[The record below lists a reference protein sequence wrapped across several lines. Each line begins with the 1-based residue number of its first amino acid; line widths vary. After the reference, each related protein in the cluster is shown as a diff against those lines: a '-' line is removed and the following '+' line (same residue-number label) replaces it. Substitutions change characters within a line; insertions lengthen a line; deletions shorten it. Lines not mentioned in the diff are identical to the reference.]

1 MSAPDRLSR
10 PGAGVIAVLDR
21 RGSLVAGTALLVL
34 SVIAGFGNFGA
45 IEALVTPGDAGR
57 TAADIAASETLF
69 RVGIASLLV
78 VVVLD
83 GVVALALYRVFR
95 VVDENL
101 SRLEAALRL
110 TYAAVFAVAVSHL
123 TTTARLVTDDR
134 GRSGLDA
141 DQAAAQALVAVDAF
155 GDTWDAALV
164 LFGLH
169 LLVMAWLLHRSG
181 AAPRLLSPLLGLAG
195 VGYVVDGAAAVLTG
209 DSSPVMSTYTFV
221 GEFALAVW
229 LVARAGRT
237 TTTPITIVG
246 DASTGRPL
254 VASGSFPTPEELR

>member
-1 MSAPDRLSR
+1 MSATTSDRIIGSLRTHASN
-10 PGAGVIAVLDR
+10 ALDR
-21 RGSLVAGTALLVL
+21 RASLLAGIALLAM

-45 IEALVTPGDAGR
+45 IEALITPGDAAR
-57 TAADIAASETLF
+57 TAADIAGSETLF

-83 GVVALALYRVFR
+83 VVVALALYRVFR

-123 TTTARLVTDDR
+123 IAAARLVTDDR
-134 GRSGLDA
+134 GLTGLDT

-169 LLVMAWLLHRSG
+169 LLAVAVLLHRSG
-181 AAPRLLSPLLGLAG
+181 AAPRLLSPSWGWPESA
-195 VGYVVDGAAAVLTG
+195 T
-209 DSSPVMSTYTFV
+209 SSTAQP
-221 GEFALAVW
+221 
-229 LVARAGRT
+229 
-237 TTTPITIVG
+237 PC
-246 DASTGRPL
+246 
-254 VASGSFPTPEELR
+254 